1 MDYTDIYLRQRR
13 KDASSVQTPS
23 RPVEVENATDQ
34 RVECMLRGAFSV
46 QQLVDRIEGL
56 SVRVD
61 AFDEKMVN
69 LTKLVKLAQGLQEE
83 KEGDLR
89 RQQQELRARL
99 KRQEQITTRLQEE
112 LDSLREKFSSGM
124 RDTVNEIRQE
134 SVNDLTNFRKQNGEQ
149 LNQIK
154 LDLEVALN
162 SFRKNF
168 EQQTLTL
175 QKEVSTKTTSQ
186 QEAYNN
192 LREQLYHV
200 EKTIQTLEAS
210 VSNESSR
217 LKPLEENMEK
227 LSETNNTL
235 QQKIDVATNAIIS
248 FGEDQTRSHDA
259 VIEEIE
265 STRQWATRNLQR
277 VKQHVETIST
287 DVAQLQ
293 NGQVELTTRLNRV
306 SCQAEV
312 EYKKLRALLAQKA
325 REAEALGTIV
335 GKELGKVEDM
345 AERHQA
351 LRTEASVLRGV
362 AF

>member
-13 KDASSVQTPS
+13 KDPSSVQTPS
-23 RPVEVENATDQ
+23 QPVEVDNATDQ
-34 RVECMLRGAFSV
+34 RVECMLKGAFSV

-56 SVRVD
+56 SIRVD

-112 LDSLREKFSSGM
+112 LDGLKEKLSSGM
-124 RDTVNEIRQE
+124 RDTANELRQE
-134 SVNDLTNFRKQNGEQ
+134 GVNDMTRLRKQNEEQ

-154 LDLEVALN
+154 LNFEVALN
-162 SFRKNF
+162 SIRKDF
-168 EQQTLTL
+168 EQQAITL
-175 QKEVSTKTTSQ
+175 QKEVSTSTASQ
-186 QEAYNN
+186 LEGHNN
-192 LREQLYHV
+192 LREQFYQV
-200 EKTIQTLEAS
+200 EKTVQMLEVSAAS
-210 VSNESSR
+210 ESSR
-217 LKPLEENMEK
+217 IKPLEENIQK
-227 LSETNNTL
+227 LSETYSTL
-235 QQKIDVATNAIIS
+235 QQKIDVATHTITS
-248 FGEDQTRSHDA
+248 LGEEQTRAHDA
-259 VIEEIE
+259 VIDEIE
-265 STRQWATRNLQR
+265 STRRWATRNLQR
-277 VKQHVETIST
+277 VKQHVDTISS

-293 NGQVELTTRLNRV
+293 NEQVELSARLNHV

-345 AERHQA
+345 AERHQV
-351 LRTEASVLRGV
+351 LRTEASALKGV